1 MCLFNLNTR
10 IGAIPD
16 GIVGLTNLVE
26 VNLIDT
32 YLSGMIIL
40 LLLFDDYNYL
50 MIIIYLL
57 NIINDY

>member
-40 LLLFDDYNYL
+40 L
-50 MIIIYLL
+50 
-57 NIINDY
+57 